1 MTQHPRCCPTED
13 PSDWLSS
20 ENNDEEE
27 AEEWATEDHSGEEET
42 WDVESPLESE
52 TLPDF
57 EEETEGEGEHL
68 FDDEDCAP
76 AMVVGHREHVSLP
89 QLGLHQVLARFSS
102 DSSMSLLHAEIHQSR
117 GDHVTFKLDQLELEL
132 PAFEH
137 ANDLCVALQ
146 LELAGI
152 VLEGVFKV
160 VSTSGQPYLVVGR
173 DLMAGHLLI
182 DPSGEWLKSR
192 R

>member
-1 MTQHPRCCPTED
+1 MPERPQPLNDDDLSEWPSPESTQEVEPEEWPAEEDSAESDSWEIEAPADTED
-13 PSDWLSS
+13 I
-20 ENNDEEE
+20 
-27 AEEWATEDHSGEEET
+27 
-42 WDVESPLESE
+42 
-52 TLPDF
+52 PDF
-57 EEETEGEGEHL
+57 EEETGDLEESDL
-68 FDDEDCAP
+68 DDAGFAP
-76 AMVVGHREHVSLP
+76 TTVVGHREHVSLP

-102 DSSMSLLHAEIHQSR
+102 DSSVSAFHGEIHQNR

-132 PAFEH
+132 PAFEQ
-137 ANDLCVALQ
+137 ANDLWVALQ
-146 LELAGI
+146 LELAGV

-160 VSTSGQPYLVVGR
+160 VSTSGQPFLVVGR